1 MIKERNYGIDFFRIL
16 SSIMVVFLHTVGQG
30 GILGAAGNLTI
41 KGEVL
46 YFIQI
51 MCFCAVNSFALISG
65 YVGIKT
71 KHKYTSIISLWI
83 QVAFYNV
90 GVSAIKMAINLMNDK
105 PIDLIM
111 LLKSFFPVIS
121 EQNWYFTS
129 YFCLFFFMPVLN
141 HIVNTL
147 SREKLRQNIFIT
159 IILFSIIE
167 TITSIKNWGIN
178 VGYSFLWLAVLYLI
192 GAYVSKYDSFSKMTK
207 AKSIIGFIG
216 CSLITFLSRIA
227 IQIVTLKLTGSPT
240 HGTKFITYVS
250 PFMIL
255 SSLFLLALFSKIQ
268 FGSIGTAVVKWLS
281 PMTFGVFILHT
292 QRIIYAEMQGKFAFV
307 VEYNA
312 FLCVLMTIGI
322 TIGIYAICS
331 VIDYLRIL
339 LFKLVR
345 VKNISST
352 VEKILKKVYCKI
364 MKIGSKK

>member
-167 TITSIKNWGIN
+167 TLFKYQSVVFLPIN
-178 VGYSFLWLAVLYLI
+178 KIDTTLPLHFYKSKLSGASKHAFVATPGFQQKSVLAKATVILHEGSQSLCANTLAPIFHLADFNSQYANRVVLH
-192 GAYVSKYDSFSKMTK
+192 
-207 AKSIIGFIG
+207 
-216 CSLITFLSRIA
+216 RI
-227 IQIVTLKLTGSPT
+227 
-240 HGTKFITYVS
+240 
-250 PFMIL
+250 
-255 SSLFLLALFSKIQ
+255 LALVN
-268 FGSIGTAVVKWLS
+268 SI
-281 PMTFGVFILHT
+281 PRCTFTVFIPIRRGH
-292 QRIIYAEMQGKFAFV
+292 
-307 VEYNA
+307 
-312 FLCVLMTIGI
+312 
-322 TIGIYAICS
+322 
-331 VIDYLRIL
+331 
-339 LFKLVR
+339 
-345 VKNISST
+345 
-352 VEKILKKVYCKI
+352 
-364 MKIGSKK
+364 